1 MFFCLDF
8 FYFCYLRKIRK
19 PLINVW
25 IFVFR
30 ILFLVDFQHIYYLY
44 QQYNLQ
50 YKSISNET
58 EPWKNSVQFKRI
70 LQFKDNFFKQIFTI
84 EIIFFFE
91 NKSFFFQ
98 KYFQKMYSKWR
109 KMKSTFFPFWH
120 QTFSLF
126 NQLFFL

>member
-50 YKSISNET
+50 YKSISNVT

-84 EIIFFFE
+84 EIIFFWE
-91 NKSFFFQ
+91 Q
-98 KYFQKMYSKWR
+98 K
-109 KMKSTFFPFWH
+109 
-120 QTFSLF
+120 
-126 NQLFFL
+126 FFLSKIFSKNVFKVKKNEKHIFSFLTPNFFIVQSVVFL